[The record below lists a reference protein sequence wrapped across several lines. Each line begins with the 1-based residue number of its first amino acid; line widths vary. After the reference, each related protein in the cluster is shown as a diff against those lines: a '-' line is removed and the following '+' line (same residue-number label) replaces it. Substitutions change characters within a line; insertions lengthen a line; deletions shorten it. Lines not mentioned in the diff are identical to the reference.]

1 MAFYLFEMY
10 FTYDDAFLNC
20 VIVCFFFF
28 LNKKI
33 YVLSSLSDILNNG
46 FEVESVHLFDI
57 SSNITDLFLF
67 ICVLQF
73 LRVLYLKLYVIY

>member
-1 MAFYLFEMY
+1 LAFYLFEMY

-20 VIVCFFFF
+20 VIVFF
-28 LNKKI
+28 LIKN

-46 FEVESVHLFDI
+46 FEMESVLLFDI
-57 SSNITDLFLF
+57 FSNITDLFLF

-73 LRVLYLKLYVIY
+73 LSVLYLKLHVIC